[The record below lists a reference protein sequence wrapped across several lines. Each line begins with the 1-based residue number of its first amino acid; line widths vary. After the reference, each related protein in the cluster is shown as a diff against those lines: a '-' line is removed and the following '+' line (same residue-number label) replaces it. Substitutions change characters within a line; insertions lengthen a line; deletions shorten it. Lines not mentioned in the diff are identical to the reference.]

1 MERYTS
7 LVILMVI
14 AYLAFSVWRLRKKR
28 SLPGPSAAGMMHEV
42 LNDERRAAIEIIVE
56 EKTGYRDPEDRD
68 GSPPTREDH
77 VNTETRRSDHG

>member
-77 VNTETRRSDHG
+77 VNTD